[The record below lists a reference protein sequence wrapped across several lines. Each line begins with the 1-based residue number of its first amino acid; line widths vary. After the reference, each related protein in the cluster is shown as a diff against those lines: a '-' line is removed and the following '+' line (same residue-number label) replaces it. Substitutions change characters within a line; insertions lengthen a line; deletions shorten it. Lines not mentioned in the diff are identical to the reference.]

1 MRKNRIFKEGSP
13 QAELFDEVNGVLEGK
28 DILVALEVFPLFLP
42 LLSLNTCDE
51 DRSAEVL
58 TLVGSCIRALNYG
71 AMMVGKGNI
80 DIEDENHIRI
90 AACVKFLV
98 AVSEK
103 IMGEEGYEEFDQSVH

>member
-1 MRKNRIFKEGSP
+1 MGKNQIFKEGSP
-13 QAELFDEVNGVLEGK
+13 QAELFDEINGVLQGK
-28 DILVALEVFPLFLP
+28 DIFVALEVFPLFLP
-42 LLSLNTCDE
+42 LLSLSTCDE

-71 AMMVGKGNI
+71 AMMVGKGSI

-90 AACVKFLV
+90 ASCAKFLI

-103 IMGEEGYEEFDQSVH
+103 IMKEENYGEGDQSVH